1 MKQYQIKRRIML
13 AIDNLRLNDNHLLKH
28 NCSER
33 SICHRLALYLEST
46 FGKDFNVDCEYN
58 RNGYDPKR
66 LDFSLPPARNSGRWV
81 CFKFRVFS
89 KMDAIGYRFLEEG

>member
-28 NCSER
+28 NCNER
-33 SICHRLALYLEST
+33 FICHRLALYLEST

-66 LDFSLPPARNSGRWV
+66 LDFSLPPEERV
-81 CFKFRVFS
+81 CFKFCVFS
-89 KMDAIGYRFLEEG
+89 KMNAIGYRFLEEG